1 MKTTV
6 TVKNKLG
13 KKFGS
18 RKIQVD
24 TRANEETTSSLTI
37 LPRGEK
43 RVYPINPEA
52 RQPVDPVS
60 LKLDSIEIEV
70 LEAGNEIV
78 IPIGIDSTDDLNVEV
93 SLVSDE
99 NKWTI
104 IFNPPIIP
112 GDLPIIP
119 GVKGGDSNV
128 NVTLGQ
134 DEPPNKALFLL
145 VGFVIGFVLGFI
157 AGLLF

>member
-1 MKTTV
+1 MNDNVTTV

-13 KKFGS
+13 GKFNN
-18 RKIQVD
+18 RKIQVN
-24 TRANEETTSSLTI
+24 TWANEQTTSSLTI

-70 LEAGNEIV
+70 LEAGNEIA
-78 IPIGIDSTDDLNVEV
+78 IPIGIDTTDDLNVEV
-93 SLVSDE
+93 SHVSEEDRWVIMF
-99 NKWTI
+99 KPQI
-104 IFNPPIIP
+104 VPPQT
-112 GDLPIIP
+112 
-119 GVKGGDSNV
+119 KNGDSNV

-134 DEPPNKALFLL
+134 DEPPNMLLYFL
-145 VGFVIGFVLGFI
+145 VVFVLGFI